1 MHHYLPNST
10 KNQKMS
16 PLLTD
21 FDENLSVYRAYQSE
35 ENQVSS
41 AGDTRVSKLAVL

>member
-1 MHHYLPNST
+1 
-10 KNQKMS
+10 MS

-41 AGDTRVSKLAVL
+41 AGDTRVSKLAVLWSVMHEIFLKP